1 VIIFYNLSGDI
12 MKLIIE
18 KEEYINK
25 TFRLDVKLIN
35 KMHIIC
41 NKKGI
46 SMNKLVD
53 ICINY
58 ALKNLDEDVNK
69 EK

>member
-1 VIIFYNLSGDI
+1 MGLKID
-12 MKLIIE
+12 

-25 TFRLDVKLIN
+25 TFRLNKKLIE
-35 KMHIIC
+35 KMDILC
-41 NKKGI
+41 SAKGI

-58 ALKNLDEDVNK
+58 ALEHLEDDEPQ
-69 EK
+69 